1 MTLPG
6 GTFVEIT
13 RGGVSWLVFEPWWER
28 GIRHGFSMRPFDER
42 DAGAAHPLLREVW
55 GAPNLF
61 LLRQVHGSHIV
72 EVGAGAEASWRAGT
86 PEGDSVLAPAPL
98 PGGLIGVKSADC
110 VPLLFVSGSAR
121 AAVHAGWRGLCSPI
135 IAETV
140 RLLGE
145 RSGGAPL
152 ECVIGPCAGVARYE
166 IGPEVAALLPPCAR
180 SEKRGDSL
188 YLDLAGTA
196 AALVRGAAGE
206 GVMIASSNRCTMTD
220 SRFHS
225 WRRDGSRAGR
235 NLAFFAV

>member
-1 MTLPG
+1 MTSPG
-6 GTFVEIT
+6 GAFVEVI
-13 RGGVSWLVFEPWWER
+13 RGSVPWLVFEPWWER

-55 GAPNLF
+55 GVPNLF
-61 LLRQVHGSHIV
+61 LLRQVHGGHVV
-72 EVGAGAEASWRAGT
+72 EVAAGAEASRWEGP
-86 PEGDSVLAPAPL
+86 PEGDSVVAAAPL
-98 PGGLIGVKSADC
+98 RGGLIGVKTADC
-110 VPLLFVSGSAR
+110 VPLLFVAGEAR

-140 RLLGE
+140 RLLRE
-145 RSGGAPL
+145 RSGGAPV

-180 SEKRGDSL
+180 SERRGDAL

-196 AALVRGAAGE
+196 AALVGAAAGE
-206 GVMIASSNRCTMTD
+206 SVMIASSNRCTMSD

-225 WRRDGSRAGR
+225 WRRDGVRAGR
-235 NLAFFAV
+235 NLAFFAL